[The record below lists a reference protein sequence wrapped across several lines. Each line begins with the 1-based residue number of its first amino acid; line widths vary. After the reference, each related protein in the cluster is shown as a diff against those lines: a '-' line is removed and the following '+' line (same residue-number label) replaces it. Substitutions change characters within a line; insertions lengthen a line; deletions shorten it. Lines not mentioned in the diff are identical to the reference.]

1 MGARME
7 ERVEAGRLQGR
18 QIPLA
23 KSRDVTGRRTF
34 GRAEAKRTALPRKAS
49 SETNCARTETD
60 TGRQGEDPKVRG
72 KTLVKELCKLH
83 P

>member
-1 MGARME
+1 M
-7 ERVEAGRLQGR
+7 
-18 QIPLA
+18 
-23 KSRDVTGRRTF
+23 
-34 GRAEAKRTALPRKAS
+34 LPRKAS